1 MRSVNAIVELP
12 ISNLFLPDSW
22 KQYITPPPTHPPA
35 PPHPH
40 FSILNCWSWVTGLH
54 WLLGLFGN
62 FVMVKWT
69 LNMKICNK
77 IDLVQVKL
85 SFQRYSTCLV
95 FVTLCQMLYLSVCI
109 LVFACLTLHQN
120 MSWLVW
126 FQPDVQQGGSLT
138 RINRG
143 LFFVTWSALDTC
155 D

>member
-22 KQYITPPPTHPPA
+22 KQHITPPPTHPTA

-77 IDLVQVKL
+77 IDLVQVQI
-85 SFQRYSTCLV
+85 SFQKDILHVWSFWHYAKCFISVSV
-95 FVTLCQMLYLSVCI
+95 FLYLHVWHYIKISFLISLHRRVSQKNPWKWPCI
-109 LVFACLTLHQN
+109 SDKKCHQCG
-120 MSWLVW
+120 WW
-126 FQPDVQQGGSLT
+126 
-138 RINRG
+138 R
-143 LFFVTWSALDTC
+143 
-155 D
+155 